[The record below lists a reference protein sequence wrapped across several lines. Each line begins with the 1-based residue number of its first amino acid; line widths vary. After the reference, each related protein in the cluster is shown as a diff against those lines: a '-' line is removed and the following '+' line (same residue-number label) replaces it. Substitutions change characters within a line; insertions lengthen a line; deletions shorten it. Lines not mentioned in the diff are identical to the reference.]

1 MIVVVMLSIFLA
13 FMILMFY
20 HHERKSS
27 EFRKFVF
34 EIESMISKKEKF
46 ELLDKIEKKIPDC
59 RNYSELNTLKDLSWR
74 VFNT

>member
-1 MIVVVMLSIFLA
+1 MIVVMLLCIFLG
-13 FMILMFY
+13 FIILMFY
-20 HHERKSS
+20 NHERKSS

-34 EIESMISKKEKF
+34 EIESMLSKKEKF

>member
-46 ELLDKIEKKIPDC
+46 EL
-59 RNYSELNTLKDLSWR
+59 
-74 VFNT
+74 